1 MALMMVAGSVAIWT
15 RQGGLSRLA
24 KAMVLGAAL
33 AAALGAGTAFAKDAA
48 TLLGIRFPSTV
59 AGFAYQETT
68 NYESKKPGL
77 GYSVYYRHGDQWADV
92 YVYTLGRGNIA
103 QAYDPAASKAQY
115 KQAAGDI
122 TEAAARGYYRSAE
135 ALGSYPAPSFEC
147 GRFSIVGKA
156 GESNDSILCVTT
168 RKGKFLKLRLTGPQG
183 KLSGPSIDGF
193 ISAWAKDQ

>member
-1 MALMMVAGSVAIWT
+1 MALMVVAGSVATRT
-15 RQGGLSRLA
+15 RQGGLGWLA
-24 KAMVLGAAL
+24 TVLVLGAAI
-33 AAALGAGTAFAKDAA
+33 AVVLGTGTANAKDAA

-77 GYSVYYRHGDQWADV
+77 GYSVYYRRGDQWADV

-168 RKGKFLKLRLTGPQG
+168 RKGRFLKLRLSGPLG
-183 KLSGPSIDGF
+183 KLSGPTIDGF
-193 ISAWAKDQ
+193 IGAWVKDQ

>member
-1 MALMMVAGSVAIWT
+1 MQAASALPEAVALQVRRLGCREYGEVLALQESLLADVVAGAPE
-15 RQGGLSRLA
+15 
-24 KAMVLGAAL
+24 
-33 AAALGAGTAFAKDAA
+33 
-48 TLLGIRFPSTV
+48 TLLLLEHP
-59 AGFAYQETT
+59 
-68 NYESKKPGL
+68 P
-77 GYSVYYRHGDQWADV
+77 
-92 YVYTLGRGNIA
+92 VYTLGRGNIA